1 MELEILEGENIQLAD
16 LTGQVVI
23 LDFWATWCGP
33 CLASMPT
40 LLDIAAEFR
49 DQGVEFIAVNQQED
63 PDDILDFLATR
74 GWDIKVALDS
84 DTLISRRYGVA
95 GIPFTVII
103 DKKGI
108 VRHVQ
113 VGAVSN
119 LEQTL
124 RTELQE
130 LLSSPETSDGS
141 PANDHSTEP
150 T

>member
-1 MELEILEGENIQLAD
+1 
-16 LTGQVVI
+16 
-23 LDFWATWCGP
+23 
-33 CLASMPT
+33 MPT
-40 LLDIAAEFR
+40 LMDIAAEFG

-74 GWDIKVALDS
+74 GWDLKVALDS
-84 DTLISRRYGVA
+84 DSLISRRFGVA

-103 DKKGI
+103 DKEGV
-108 VRHVQ
+108 VRHVH
-113 VGAVSN
+113 VGAAAN

-130 LLSSPETSDGS
+130 LLSSPKTGDVS
-141 PANDHSTEP
+141 PANSDSAEP